1 MMDSSKRQDGI
12 CGSRLSFIPGG
23 QAMFRQILVPTDFSK
38 KHINPLEIAI
48 NLATKYK
55 GVIHLLHVV
64 EIIADTT
71 FTEYEDFY
79 TKLENRAQK
88 LMNALI
94 ASYQGKAVQIIPCI
108 VYGNRVQ
115 EILKFIKENKID
127 LIIMNSH
134 KVEMNDPIQSWGTIS
149 YKIALLS
156 DCPIMLAK

>member
-1 MMDSSKRQDGI
+1 
-12 CGSRLSFIPGG
+12 
-23 QAMFRQILVPTDFSK
+23 MFREILVPTDFSK

-55 GVIHLLHVV
+55 SVIHLLHIV

-71 FTEYEDFY
+71 FAEYEDFY
-79 TKLENRAQK
+79 TTLEKRAQK
-88 LMNALI
+88 LMSALI
-94 ASYQGKAVQIIPCI
+94 ASYQGKGVQIIPRI

-115 EILKFIKENKID
+115 EILKFVKENRID

-134 KVEMNDPIQSWGTIS
+134 KVEMNDPMQSWGTIS
-149 YKIALLS
+149 YKVALLS